1 MADVIDRVVLSVE
14 TTAGASSDNISKL
27 VTQLQ
32 ALKTSTSGSY
42 RNISNLSKYLN
53 SLKESAKGMATTSKN
68 LKSLESLST
77 SLSSLTNM
85 GDTKNLR
92 SLMKELSK
100 LPEIA
105 QALDDSTISEFVTK
119 IDKLTQ
125 SLTPLATQVEKIT
138 VGFNKLPS
146 KINAV
151 NKYLDKNNKKIK
163 NGTSLWSAF
172 TKGLSG
178 AIVKFRIITDN
189 IKDVVRGVTDIIDKA
204 TSYEEALN
212 LFAVS
217 MGSQAEDATKWVE
230 MFSNAL
236 YLDSSNVMQ
245 YMGSLNSLIGGL
257 GVGAEKSYL
266 MSKNLT
272 QLAYDLASFK
282 NMKFEEAFTKLQ
294 SGISGE
300 IEPLRNVGV
309 ALSQNTLQELATSLG
324 IKQRVAEMSEAQKAQ
339 LRYIQII
346 KSTTQWQGDMGRTLM
361 TPANALRVV
370 REQFTLLA
378 RAVGQVFLPIVMEA
392 IPYVM
397 ALTEVLTD
405 LAKKL
410 SQMLGY
416 KPTEINY
423 NSLKNITSTITGI
436 GEEADKTTDKLNT
449 MLAPFDELNVVQN
462 QSKSGTGGLGIGGD
476 LGLNLPE
483 YDALSGLTKEMSNSI
498 ATAKDNLEKFLEI
511 ASKATIVLGVLWS
524 VDKLNKFAS
533 FLKGLFVTTD
543 GGLTIFGKLGKKV
556 VDLVKNF
563 TKTLKNTKSLTETFK
578 KLFPWLTKTKVGILG
593 VASGFLASYDA
604 SKKVANGTK
613 DVDTQIKKFWAS
625 TATATVAGALIAG
638 PWGALAG
645 VIGSIGASLIGL
657 GKGYDELQSKLAT
670 EDLFGTLNISTASF
684 KDMLSSA
691 GPALDITN
699 EKIESLSE
707 SIKNNGDAFQNNL
720 SQVEN
725 YLYRFGTLG
734 QTITDEYDVEITSAL
749 SSLFDNANN
758 IIDDGTERSLEI
770 WTSTFKGMTSVTVE
784 EQQSILNNIR
794 ENGEYQKQVIESAE
808 KRINEIYKNASD
820 DRRKL
825 NQEEVDEINELL
837 KKIDELTVR
846 QVTDSEVE
854 LYTIRQKFSDK
865 NLELDKESYTNYKNA
880 LQEYQDERTKV
891 INKNYLQA
899 EADADAH
906 YSIMLDKLKAQGV
919 SEEDAIKSAQDEK
932 NKMLD
937 IAKKRQE
944 QDIKDMQTYINTQ
957 NELVLGTLKQ
967 RYLDLANETDPM
979 SKKQRGY
986 IESIFKEID
995 PSMLDKLKKQI
1006 ANAGKDSGKDF
1017 SNNFNKNLKTPTL
1030 TIETKGNMLQ
1040 FNKEFY
1046 GYANGGFPQTGEFFM
1061 ARENGPEMV
1070 GRIGNQ
1076 TAVANND
1083 QITTSITNALIT
1095 ALNSYGFGNNQPGTT
1110 VVNIGGNKVYE
1121 GVGDYVDS
1129 ENDRYGTNYINV

>member
-53 SLKESAKGMATTSKN
+53 SLKESAKGMTTTSKN

-105 QALDDSTISEFVTK
+105 QALDDNTISEFVTK

-230 MFSNAL
+230 MFSDAL

-309 ALSQNTLQELATSLG
+309 ALSQNTLQELANSLG

-346 KSTTQWQGDMGRTLM
+346 KSTSQWQGDMGRTLM

-423 NSLKNITSTITGI
+423 DSLQNITSTITGI
-436 GEEADKTTDKLNT
+436 GDEADKTTDKLNT

-462 QSKSGTGGLGIGGD
+462 QSKSGAGGLGIGGD

-483 YDALSGLTKEMSNSI
+483 YDALEGLTEGM
-498 ATAKDNLEKFLEI
+498 
-511 ASKATIVLGVLWS
+511 
-524 VDKLNKFAS
+524 
-533 FLKGLFVTTD
+533 
-543 GGLTIFGKLGKKV
+543 
-556 VDLVKNF
+556 
-563 TKTLKNTKSLTETFK
+563 
-578 KLFPWLTKTKVGILG
+578 
-593 VASGFLASYDA
+593 
-604 SKKVANGTK
+604 
-613 DVDTQIKKFWAS
+613 
-625 TATATVAGALIAG
+625 
-638 PWGALAG
+638 
-645 VIGSIGASLIGL
+645 
-657 GKGYDELQSKLAT
+657 
-670 EDLFGTLNISTASF
+670 
-684 KDMLSSA
+684 
-691 GPALDITN
+691 
-699 EKIESLSE
+699 SE
-707 SIKNNGDAFQNNL
+707 SIKEAKENLKKLLDVAIALGATIATWKVATGIVKFASMFAKGGTLYTGFQVIKTLLVKSIIPALTTAVTAIGAFIGGLSAPVVAGIGLALISVGLGIKMVELATKKAIRPMEMFDEHISEASRVKLTPLLKEMRKLDDTIVGLELKSLKLDDKTIKTIKDQVASIRKSIVDELDSDRNDDLKNLKPLEKALGKDAFAELETSINTYYDDKVNK
-720 SQVEN
+720 VTEN
-725 YLYRFGTLG
+725 EKKINEIIAEARG
-734 QTITDEYDVEITSAL
+734 QENGITKEQLEKIQALREEMNSIGIQSMTENEDEYLTIMARLKS
-749 SSLFDNANN
+749 NAVA
-758 IIDDGTERSLEI
+758 
-770 WTSTFKGMTSVTVE
+770 TSVEQASEIIKNAKKTKEDTIVE
-784 EQQSILNNIR
+784 AE
-794 ENGEYQKQVIESAE
+794 KQYDGIVERAKRLLLAKAITEDQYNAIISSAE
-808 KRINEIYKNASD
+808 KTR
-820 DRRKL
+820 
-825 NQEEVDEINELL
+825 DE
-837 KKIDELTVR
+837 T
-846 QVTDSEVE
+846 
-854 LYTIRQKFSDK
+854 
-865 NLELDKESYTNYKNA
+865 
-880 LQEYQDERTKV
+880 
-891 INKNYLQA
+891 
-899 EADADAH
+899 
-906 YSIMLDKLKAQGV
+906 
-919 SEEDAIKSAQDEK
+919 IKSANEQYDGIIDATKTKLGENTKYIDLETGKVKSNWNVFCEDVSKKWNKLWSDVGNGLSNAWESIKSFWNK
-932 NKMLD
+932 N
-937 IAKKRQE
+937 IAKFFTAEYWKGVF
-944 QDIKDMQTYINTQ
+944 DGMIAGIKSGMNS
-957 NELVLGTLKQ
+957 V
-967 RYLDLANETDPM
+967 
-979 SKKQRGY
+979 KKEFENFTAKIKTPHFEWVEGG
-986 IESIFKEID
+986 IKATGWMKDALEALNLPTSI
-995 PSMLDKLKKQI
+995 PKLKV
-1006 ANAGKDSGKDF
+1006 NW
-1017 SNNFNKNLKTPTL
+1017 
-1030 TIETKGNMLQ
+1030 
-1040 FNKEFY
+1040 
-1046 GYANGGFPQTGEFFM
+1046 YAEGGFPQTGELFV
-1061 ARENGPEMV
+1061 AREAGAEMV

-1110 VVNIGGNKVYE
+1110 IVNIGGNKVYE